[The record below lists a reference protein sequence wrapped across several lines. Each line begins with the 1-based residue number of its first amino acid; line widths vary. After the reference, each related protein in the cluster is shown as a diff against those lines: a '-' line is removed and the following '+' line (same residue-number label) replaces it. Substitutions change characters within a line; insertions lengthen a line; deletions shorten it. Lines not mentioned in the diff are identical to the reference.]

1 MSSDLKIWQ
10 QVPDFKM
17 KTDGDGEITL
27 SDLKGWRDVLYSY
40 PKDDASGCT
49 KEAIG
54 CTEQLPAIQ
63 MLDAV
68 VNGASPDS
76 VAKHDTFKAKH
87 ELGIMLASDESKE
100 VCDRYGIWVEK
111 SMYGLQVHGRRTV
124 DILDRYKGQ
133 GCPDLAQGESAGSYR
148 PSVRS
153 DTGAAMTGRG
163 DVSA

>member
-1 MSSDLKIWQ
+1 MSSDVKIWQ

-76 VAKHDTFKAKH
+76 VAKHDLFKAKH
-87 ELGIMLASDESKE
+87 ELGIMLASDEDKE

-111 SMYGLQVHGRRTV
+111 SMYGYKYMGVERSTFLIDTKGKVAQIWRKVKVPGHIDQVLEATRALQ
-124 DILDRYKGQ
+124 
-133 GCPDLAQGESAGSYR
+133 
-148 PSVRS
+148 
-153 DTGAAMTGRG
+153 
-163 DVSA
+163 

>member
-10 QVPDFKM
+10 QVLDFKM

-76 VAKHDTFKAKH
+76 VAKHDLFKAKH
-87 ELGIMLASDESKE
+87 ELGIMLASDEDKE
-100 VCDRYGIWVEK
+100 VCDRYGIWFEK
-111 SMYGLQVHGRRTV
+111 SMYGCKYMGVERSTFLIDTKGKVAQIWRKVKVPGHIDQVLEATRALQ
-124 DILDRYKGQ
+124 
-133 GCPDLAQGESAGSYR
+133 
-148 PSVRS
+148 
-153 DTGAAMTGRG
+153 
-163 DVSA
+163 

>member
-76 VAKHDTFKAKH
+76 VAKHDPFKAKH
-87 ELGIMLASDESKE
+87 ELGIMLASDEDKE

-111 SMYGLQVHGRRTV
+111 SMNGRKYMGVERSTFLIDTKGKVAQIWRKVKVPGHIDQVLEATRALQ
-124 DILDRYKGQ
+124 
-133 GCPDLAQGESAGSYR
+133 
-148 PSVRS
+148 
-153 DTGAAMTGRG
+153 
-163 DVSA
+163 